1 MSDSTFDTMI
11 DAVMPV
17 FMERFTATLGHNLT
31 PSEQKAAARE
41 FTQMLVTA
49 GIIDGWEAG
58 LWEFGW
64 SHAKQA
70 LTIKA
75 TDKGREVQSQLNNN

>member
-1 MSDSTFDTMI
+1 MSDSAFDTMI
-11 DAVMPV
+11 DAVMPTV
-17 FMERFTATLGHNLT
+17 LDRFVATLGHSLT
-31 PSEQKAAARE
+31 PSEQEAAARE
-41 FTQMLVTA
+41 FSQMFVSA
-49 GIIDGWEAG
+49 SIIEGWEAG

-75 TDKGREVQSQLNNN
+75 TDKGRAVQSQLNNN

>member
-1 MSDSTFDTMI
+1 MSDSSFDTMI
-11 DAVMPV
+11 DAVMPTV
-17 FMERFTATLGHNLT
+17 LERFVATLGNLT
-31 PSEQKAAARE
+31 PSEQEAAARE
-41 FTQMLVTA
+41 FSQMFVSASL
-49 GIIDGWEAG
+49 IDGWEAG
-58 LWEFGW
+58 LWEFRW

>member
-1 MSDSTFDTMI
+1 MSDNTFATMI
-11 DAVMPV
+11 DAVMPTV
-17 FMERFTATLGHNLT
+17 LDRFVATLGNLT

-41 FTQMLVTA
+41 FSQMFVSA
-49 GIIDGWEAG
+49 SIIEGWEAG
-58 LWEFGW
+58 LWDFGW